1 MRSDLIDRRIKLH
14 HLKIVIAVAQ
24 WRSMAKAAKHLAI
37 SQPVVSKAVADLEF
51 VLGVSLFDRSPHGV
65 EPTAYGRALLRRGIA
80 IFDDLQTG
88 VDEIRFMAD
97 PTTGELRI
105 GTTEPLLAGLGLR
118 VMEQLWGKHPK
129 INFHFVEAD
138 SSTLLNREVPERR
151 VELALV
157 PLLSASLHAEL
168 DATILFHDHLRVVVG
183 AKSPWAQR
191 REVTL
196 AELTGESWCLAP
208 SPIGS
213 LVAGAFPASGLPKP
227 RVAVTATTTHLLF
240 QLLESGRFIGHFGD
254 SLLQFHEKRFALK
267 MLPIDLPAAPFA
279 IAVVTLKNR
288 TISPVAQLFIDCA
301 REVTKSLPRSTG
313 PISQRPTKP
322 SSIARRKALPSI
334 SIASP

>member
-138 SSTLLNREVPERR
+138 SSALLNREVPERR

-191 REVTL
+191 REITL

-213 LVAGAFPASGLPKP
+213 LVASAFPASGLPKP

-240 QLLESGRFIGHFGD
+240 QLLESGRFIGHLRCSRSTFRQPRAAAGGD
-254 SLLQFHEKRFALK
+254 SRARGEVGRLRQRR
-267 MLPIDLPAAPFA
+267 PAPCKGDQNAEGAEACHRAESCPVHVLTSSVLWAPADF
-279 IAVVTLKNR
+279 TCRPWREYR
-288 TISPVAQLFIDCA
+288 TRS
-301 REVTKSLPRSTG
+301 PRSR
-313 PISQRPTKP
+313 RP
-322 SSIARRKALPSI
+322 
-334 SIASP
+334 

>member
-1 MRSDLIDRRIKLH
+1 
-14 HLKIVIAVAQ
+14 
-24 WRSMAKAAKHLAI
+24 MAKHGEGRKASRDLAAGGL
-37 SQPVVSKAVADLEF
+37 QAVADLEF

-168 DATILFHDHLRVVVG
+168 DATILFHDHLRAVVG
-183 AKSPWAQR
+183 AKSLWAQR
-191 REVTL
+191 RQITL
-196 AELTGESWCLAP
+196 AELAGESWCLAP

-213 LVAGAFPASGLPKP
+213 LVASAFPASGP

-254 SLLQFHEKRFALK
+254 GLLHFHEKRFALK
-267 MLPIDLPAAPFA
+267 MLPIDLPVAPFA

-313 PISQRPTKP
+313 PIIQPPTKP
-322 SSIARRKALPSI
+322 SSTARRKALPSI